1 MQMIGGAK
9 EFDGIYVGDD
19 ILVEDIG
26 QPDEQQTQRNIE
38 SLVAFSDQSRIPT
51 YFMLLPTKCAIKQS
65 EIPQAAPLF
74 NQRQFIEQT
83 YNQLLGKATVV
94 DVYPALFARFE
105 EDLYYKTAPDLTA
118 LGAYCVYEVLAQRLD
133 ITPRPQEDFDIQYV
147 THSYYGETYQR
158 SAYQDISPDVIALYR
173 YQKNNRTYSV
183 THSDGYAYTYDSLY
197 PQQLMELSEQPED
210 VLDVILGGNT
220 GDITIRSNLRS
231 RSTLLIVGDDS
242 VLPVIPFLASHY
254 SQIRFVDLADLSEEQ
269 IAQID
274 CSQYQRLLIAYS
286 VDTFIHEDIPEK
298 VALLQ
303 TAQTE
308 QPAEETQ
315 QDAGQ
320 AVP

>member
-1 MQMIGGAK
+1 M
-9 EFDGIYVGDD
+9 
-19 ILVEDIG
+19 
-26 QPDEQQTQRNIE
+26 N
-38 SLVAFSDQSRIPT
+38 SR
-51 YFMLLPTKCAIKQS
+51 
-65 EIPQAAPLF
+65 
-74 NQRQFIEQT
+74 
-83 YNQLLGKATVV
+83 
-94 DVYPALFARFE
+94 
-105 EDLYYKTAPDLTA
+105 
-118 LGAYCVYEVLAQRLD
+118 
-133 ITPRPQEDFDIQYV
+133 
-147 THSYYGETYQR
+147 
-158 SAYQDISPDVIALYR
+158 
-173 YQKNNRTYSV
+173 RTCWTS
-183 THSDGYAYTYDSLY
+183 SS
-197 PQQLMELSEQPED
+197 
-210 VLDVILGGNT
+210 GGNT

-308 QPAEETQ
+308 EAISLQPAEDTQ

>member
-1 MQMIGGAK
+1 M
-9 EFDGIYVGDD
+9 
-19 ILVEDIG
+19 
-26 QPDEQQTQRNIE
+26 
-38 SLVAFSDQSRIPT
+38 
-51 YFMLLPTKCAIKQS
+51 
-65 EIPQAAPLF
+65 
-74 NQRQFIEQT
+74 
-83 YNQLLGKATVV
+83 
-94 DVYPALFARFE
+94 
-105 EDLYYKTAPDLTA
+105 
-118 LGAYCVYEVLAQRLD
+118 LAQRLD

-303 TAQTE
+303 TVQTE